1 MEVVGETEKHVIMS
15 HEAKAFYDF
24 ATDPEANAE
33 RYKESSRMALA
44 VSTVMEQI
52 RKQTGIKFDI

>member
-1 MEVVGETEKHVIMS
+1 MS
-15 HEAKAFYDF
+15 HEAQAFYDF
-24 ATDPEANAE
+24 ITKPEETAE
-33 RYKESSRMALA
+33 RYKEASRMALA